1 MHGYVYVVC
10 GGRHL
15 EFAKANLLELLTPEQ
30 SSRIR
35 YRAEHTDIGLI
46 LQQGTLLVDTA
57 ALTDACVQYLAERP
71 ERAKQEADWLRQH
84 DVAAALCDMP
94 LWSISACEQAG
105 VPLLYVGNFTWTELY
120 REFLPE
126 HIWKAYAAEYRKIQ
140 HGMLYALHNP
150 EMLEF
155 LPRAELSETSL
166 VARPFHPDEIRAI
179 RARYTCPIVFVALGM
194 SAQFTQPVSVEG
206 IEPTYPSEKY
216 GYIIPIGKEQVSKVS
231 MFKEKPT
238 QEVAKDY
245 IAKGALWNGGVFAF
259 KLGYVL
265 NRAHELIDFVDYE
278 DLFNKYDT
286 LNKISFDY
294 AVVEHEPEIE
304 VMRFAGTWKDLGTW
318 NTLTEAMDSHA
329 VGEAMFNEK
338 CENVHV
344 VNELDVPILCMG
356 LKDVVVSAS
365 PEGILVSDKEQSS
378 YIKPYVNTLDHR
390 VMFAEKSWGSFKVID
405 IDKASMTIKVTLN
418 AGHQM
423 NYHSHQHRDEVWTV
437 IAGEGKTIVDGM
449 EQNVKAGD
457 VITMSAGCRHTV
469 IAETELKLIEV
480 QLGEAIDVHD
490 KQKFELEY

>member
-1 MHGYVYVVC
+1 MSNKKNLLIYAHYYIPDTASTGQILRELAEGMLDKFNITVICVVPSYLGTIEEKYKTQKYYEEEINGVKVLRIRVPEFSKTNKKSRVKNILSYFFGAMGATFKVGKMDYVFSISQPPIL
-10 GGRHL
+10 GGLLGVWGKWMKH
-15 EFAKANLLELLTPEQ
+15 AKYIYNIQDFNPEQVFGSKYFEALKALGDRAAVSSANLVL
-30 SSRIR
+30 
-35 YRAEHTDIGLI
+35 
-46 LQQGTLLVDTA
+46 
-57 ALTDACVQYLAERP
+57 
-71 ERAKQEADWLRQH
+71 
-84 DVAAALCDMP
+84 M
-94 LWSISACEQAG
+94 
-105 VPLLYVGNFTWTELY
+105 
-120 REFLPE
+120 
-126 HIWKAYAAEYRKIQ
+126 
-140 HGMLYALHNP
+140 
-150 EMLEF
+150 
-155 LPRAELSETSL
+155 
-166 VARPFHPDEIRAI
+166 
-179 RARYTCPIVFVALGM
+179 
-194 SAQFTQPVSVEG
+194 G

-216 GYIIPIGKEQVSKVS
+216 GYIIPIGKEQVGKVS

-265 NRAHELIDFVDYE
+265 NRAHELIDFVDYD

-294 AVVEHEPEIE
+294 AVVEHESEIE

-329 VGEAMFNEK
+329 VGEALFNEK

-405 IDKASMTIKVTLN
+405 IDKASMAIKVTLN

-437 IAGEGKTIVDGM
+437 IAGKGKTIVDGM